1 MNLMHQIN
9 LMQAQGTPP
18 APAGE
23 EAVHLCWLLHLR
35 QQGEAEVFWFRD
47 QPRQLRR
54 LAAQM
59 ESSKQ
64 WKEVAVFG

>member
-23 EAVHLCWLLHLR
+23 EAVHLCWLLHWR
-35 QQGEAEVFWFRD
+35 RQGEAEVVWFGD
-47 QPRQLRR
+47 QPRQVRR